1 MNKIVNAYIVH
12 DLVVWPRNPTNNFKF
27 KNYLYRATNVV
38 KNSDK
43 EKYVYSRYGITF
55 DSGDSWSFDND
66 FARNIILFWC

>member
-1 MNKIVNAYIVH
+1 MNKIVNAYIVY

>member
-1 MNKIVNAYIVH
+1 M
-12 DLVVWPRNPTNNFKF
+12 
-27 KNYLYRATNVV
+27 V